1 MVQAVAVHYNL
12 PIIAIGLNGLENS
25 LTRALLSSVHVIVIP
40 ALLPVAVDIRHY
52 EHSVGL
58 GRLILSS
65 EPRNALHAGIS
76 ECVV

>member
-1 MVQAVAVHYNL
+1 VVQAVAVHYNL

-25 LTRALLSSVHVIVIP
+25 LTRALLSSVHVIP